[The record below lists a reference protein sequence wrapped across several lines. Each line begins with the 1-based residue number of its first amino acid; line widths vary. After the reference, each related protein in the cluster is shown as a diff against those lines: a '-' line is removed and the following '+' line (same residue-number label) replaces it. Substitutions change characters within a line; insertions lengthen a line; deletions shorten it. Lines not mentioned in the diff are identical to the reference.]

1 VCLFGIPP
9 TLKNAPE
16 GSVILLHACAHNPTG
31 VDPSFEQWKLVSDAC
46 KERRHVVFFDCAYQV
61 RMPASFFFA
70 FVLSRHSLCA
80 CACACVRVRSRACV
94 STTGL
99 CQR

>member
-1 VCLFGIPP
+1 VECGLFGIPL
-9 TLKNAPE
+9 LKNAPE

-61 RMPASFFFA
+61 RMSTFLLRFRSF
-70 FVLSRHSLCA
+70 L
-80 CACACVRVRSRACV
+80 
-94 STTGL
+94 
-99 CQR
+99 